1 MEFTSS
7 AQNLVFE
14 NSNIKS
20 ILTRLTGA
28 DNIGDVAVTHWAIPI
43 RRSLLFLAAGLGSE
57 GKEEQGRWAHRREKF
72 SGEKRAGGCRRRG
85 FCGRQRRG
93 VADEE
98 QTEMADSRV

>member
-28 DNIGDVAVTHWAIPI
+28 ENVGDMAVTHWAVPI
-43 RRSLLFLAAGLGSE
+43 RNGNITGAIGFRSE
-57 GKEEQGRWAHRREKF
+57 GQRGAREETAHRR
-72 SGEKRAGGCRRRG
+72 G
-85 FCGRQRRG
+85 
-93 VADEE
+93 
-98 QTEMADSRV
+98 